1 MFGIGG
7 FNFQS
12 FLMQAALA
20 AATGGASL
28 TMTAMM
34 QMAVKQV
41 VSQIAMNVIQNLG
54 QQMGLPQ
61 PMIDMAQASFAM
73 QTGQPELAQ
82 QNLQEA
88 FGNFADMFN
97 ASPMEKAQFQREMTQ
112 TVDDFIQGQ
121 MEAFKKG
128 KEEGES
134 SAQRNGRGK
143 SWLQVIADA
152 LAKTMD
158 NKIKQMDDM
167 ATKLDKQGDK
177 KSIKASTDLQVAG
190 QEFAYLMQTTGT
202 IIKTVGEAYS
212 GMLRKS

>member
-1 MFGIGG
+1 MMGILSALGGGGNIFGMLLNAATLMTPYGWA
-7 FNFQS
+7 
-12 FLMQAALA
+12 MQAAKML
-20 AATGGASL
+20 L
-28 TMTAMM
+28 T
-34 QMAVKQV
+34 QV
-41 VSQIAMNVIQNLG
+41 GMNIIQQLG
-54 QQMGLPQ
+54 EKIGLPQ
-61 PMIDMAQASFAM
+61 PMIDGIQAGFAM
-73 QTGQPELAQ
+73 QMGQPGAARENLKEMIGGLAEATNTSPAQ
-82 QNLQEA
+82 QGQ
-88 FGNFADMFN
+88 
-97 ASPMEKAQFQREMTQ
+97 MERELNQ
-112 TVDDFIQGQ
+112 TIDDFIQKQ
-121 MEAFKKG
+121 AEAFKKG

-158 NKIKQMDDM
+158 NKIKQMDEM

-202 IIKTVGEAYS
+202 IIKTVGEAYA